1 MLPETLSSLITVLPM
16 PVVIVGPNERVAE
29 VNEAAIRLFGN
40 DGRGMHYITAFRQ
53 PAILDAIEQTV
64 RDGTL
69 RQTRYLGTEGRR
81 DTYWQVT
88 VGAVPMQVGR
98 GVVLSFEDMT
108 GVEESSQIRRD
119 FVANV
124 SHELRTPLT
133 ALLGFVETLK
143 GAARD
148 DPEARNRFLGIMEKE
163 AGRMAR
169 LVDDLLWLSRVEQEE
184 RMRPRDMVDLS
195 AILDR
200 VVAAITPVAEK
211 AGVCLVVKRPVAH
224 AKTQLE
230 ETEAGT
236 RAGTQAET
244 RAGAL
249 AGAIPATFPEIPG
262 DGRQLQQVITNLI
275 ENAVKYGG
283 NDKQVEIALSG
294 PIDEPSLRSKGVRI
308 SVTDH
313 GEGIAPHHIPRLT
326 ERFYRVDNHRSR
338 EMGGTGLGL
347 AIVKHIVNRHRGRLR
362 IDSELGKG
370 SRFMVILPLE

>member
-1 MLPETLSSLITVLPM
+1 
-16 PVVIVGPNERVAE
+16 
-29 VNEAAIRLFGN
+29 
-40 DGRGMHYITAFRQ
+40 
-53 PAILDAIEQTV
+53 
-64 RDGTL
+64 
-69 RQTRYLGTEGRR
+69 
-81 DTYWQVT
+81 
-88 VGAVPMQVGR
+88 MQVGR

-108 GVEESSQIRRD
+108 EVEESSQIRRD

-211 AGVCLVVKRPVAH
+211 AGVCLVVERPVAH

>member
-1 MLPETLSSLITVLPM
+1 
-16 PVVIVGPNERVAE
+16 
-29 VNEAAIRLFGN
+29 
-40 DGRGMHYITAFRQ
+40 
-53 PAILDAIEQTV
+53 
-64 RDGTL
+64 
-69 RQTRYLGTEGRR
+69 
-81 DTYWQVT
+81 
-88 VGAVPMQVGR
+88 MQVGR

-108 GVEESSQIRRD
+108 AVEESSQIRRD

-184 RMRPRDMVDLS
+184 RVRPRDMVDLS

-200 VVAAITPVAEK
+200 VVAALTPVADK
-211 AGVCLVVKRPVAH
+211 AGVRLVVERPEN
-224 AKTQLE
+224 L
-230 ETEAGT
+230 
-236 RAGTQAET
+236 
-244 RAGAL
+244 
-249 AGAIPATFPEIPG
+249 PEIPG
-262 DGRQLQQVITNLI
+262 DNRQLQQIITNLI

-283 NDKQVEIALSG
+283 NDKQVEIGLSG
-294 PIDEPSLRSKGVRI
+294 PAEEPSLRTSGVRI

-347 AIVKHIVNRHRGRLR
+347 AIVKHMVNRHRGRLR
-362 IDSELGKG
+362 IDSELGVG
-370 SRFMVILPLE
+370 SRFTVILPLE

>member
-64 RDGTL
+64 RDGTV

-108 GVEESSQIRRD
+108 AVEESSQIRRD

-148 DPEARNRFLGIMEKE
+148 DPEARTRFLGIMEKE

-211 AGVCLVVKRPVAH
+211 AGVRLVVERPVAL
-224 AKTQLE
+224 AE
-230 ETEAGT
+230 
-236 RAGTQAET
+236 TQAET
-244 RAGAL
+244 QAGAM
-249 AGAIPATFPEIPG
+249 AGAMAATFPEIPG

-294 PIDEPSLRSKGVRI
+294 PVEEPSLRSKGVRI

>member
-29 VNEAAIRLFGN
+29 VNEATIRLFGN
-40 DGRGMHYITAFRQ
+40 DSRGMHYITAFRQ
-53 PAILDAIEQTV
+53 PAILDAIEQTA
-64 RDGTL
+64 RDGTV

-88 VGAVPMQVGR
+88 VGSVPMQVGR

-108 GVEESSQIRRD
+108 AVEESSQIRRD

-195 AILDR
+195 VILDR

-211 AGVCLVVKRPVAH
+211 AGVRLVVEKPETWSE
-224 AKTQLE
+224 TQLDS
-230 ETEAGT
+230 
-236 RAGTQAET
+236 QS
-244 RAGAL
+244 GAL
-249 AGAIPATFPEIPG
+249 PGVIPATLPEIPG

-283 NDKQVEIALSG
+283 NNKQVEIALSG
-294 PIDEPSLRSKGVRI
+294 PVEEPSLRSKGVRI

-362 IDSELGKG
+362 IESELGKG